1 MTDVGRCEAAKP
13 KIAGVDRGNPAQGAK
28 GRTATSSLLFWAGAR
43 AVRSNVR
50 RRLFTLSRGL
60 LLPSPRPISA
70 LHRAR
75 PVTQQPESDPPIRE
89 PIFNV
94 PTVVIATV
102 GVLVLVHAFR
112 MVVLTDEQDVNF
124 LLTFAFI
131 PARYGS
137 DAGVVGAF
145 PGGFAGDLWTFFTYA
160 FIHADLVHLGLNLAW
175 LVPFGTALA
184 RRFGSWRYIVF
195 MLVVAAIGA
204 LAHLV
209 THLGEL
215 EPMIGAS
222 AAISGA
228 MAAAMRFVFQPD
240 GPVAHWRERS
250 DAAYRIPAASLAA
263 TLRDPR
269 FLLFLGVWLGLNALF
284 GFGTISFGTEAGQE
298 IAWQA
303 HVGGF
308 FAGLLLFDAFD
319 PVVPRAELDTEVSG

>member
-1 MTDVGRCEAAKP
+1 M
-13 KIAGVDRGNPAQGAK
+13 
-28 GRTATSSLLFWAGAR
+28 
-43 AVRSNVR
+43 
-50 RRLFTLSRGL
+50 
-60 LLPSPRPISA
+60 SA
-70 LHRAR
+70 LHKAR
-75 PVTQQPESDPPIRE
+75 PVTQQSEPPIRE

-94 PTVVIATV
+94 PLVVVATV
-102 GVLVLVHAFR
+102 GVLGLVHAVRTF
-112 MVVLTDEQDVNF
+112 VLTDAQDVNF
-124 LLTFAFI
+124 LLSFAFI
-131 PARYGS
+131 PARYSADTGI
-137 DAGVVGAF
+137 AGAF
-145 PGGFAGDLWTFFTYA
+145 PGGFAADLWTFFTYA
-160 FIHADLVHLGLNLAW
+160 FIHADLTHLGLNLAW
-175 LVPFGTALA
+175 LIPFGTALA

-195 MLVVAAIGA
+195 MLVMAAIGA

-228 MAAAMRFVFQPD
+228 MAAAMRFVFQPN

-250 DAAYRIPAASLAA
+250 DAPYRMPAASLAA

-269 FLLFLGVWLGLNALF
+269 FLLFLSVWLGLNALF
-284 GFGTISFGTEAGQE
+284 GLGTISFGTEAGQT

-319 PVVPRAELDTEVSG
+319 PVGPRTELDTEVSGTAD